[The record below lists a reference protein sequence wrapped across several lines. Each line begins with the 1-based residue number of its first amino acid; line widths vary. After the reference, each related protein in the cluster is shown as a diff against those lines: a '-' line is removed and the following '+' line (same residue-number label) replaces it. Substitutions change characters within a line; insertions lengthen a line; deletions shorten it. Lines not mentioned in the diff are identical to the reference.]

1 MARTANVFA
10 RVEPE
15 VKEQAEQVLDRLG
28 IPMSNA
34 VGMFLRQIV
43 LQRGIPFEM
52 KLPAY
57 EEPVA
62 YGSLTKEQFNAEIEK
77 GMEDI
82 RAGRVYSADEVEAEE
97 DLNQFVQ
104 YLLFAKK
111 NKQAAKNVL
120 DDFEDT
126 IKKLKK
132 VASSLKVCDNPR
144 LQSFGYRRINFQQ
157 HRYFMLYRIENDIAS
172 GRIAEVRS
180 RSMSCNYMTRTSQQ
194 ECRGI
199 LES

>member
-10 RVEPE
+10 HVEPE

-28 IPMSNA
+28 VPMSNA

-77 GMEDI
+77 GMEDN
-82 RAGRVYSADEVEAEE
+82 S
-97 DLNQFVQ
+97 
-104 YLLFAKK
+104 
-111 NKQAAKNVL
+111 
-120 DDFEDT
+120 
-126 IKKLKK
+126 
-132 VASSLKVCDNPR
+132 
-144 LQSFGYRRINFQQ
+144 
-157 HRYFMLYRIENDIAS
+157 
-172 GRIAEVRS
+172 
-180 RSMSCNYMTRTSQQ
+180 
-194 ECRGI
+194 
-199 LES
+199 